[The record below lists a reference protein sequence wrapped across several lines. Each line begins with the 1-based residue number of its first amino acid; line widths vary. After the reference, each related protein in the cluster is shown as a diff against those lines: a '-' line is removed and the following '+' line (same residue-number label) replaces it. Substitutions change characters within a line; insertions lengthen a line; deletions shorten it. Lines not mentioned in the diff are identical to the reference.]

1 VYATYSGGSFK
12 NHPHKI
18 IIIINN
24 TEMNKE
30 GEKIPTLD
38 CIWHLVS
45 FFKAI
50 LHGCL
55 GQHCPPLHGCLG
67 QHCPPLS
74 ITERLVDGGIH

>member
-1 VYATYSGGSFK
+1 
-12 NHPHKI
+12 
-18 IIIINN
+18 
-24 TEMNKE
+24 MNKE

-55 GQHCPPLHGCLG
+55 GQHCPP
-67 QHCPPLS
+67 S